1 MRRVDSCKN
10 CGEIR
15 GMATHDLCFTCY
27 RRLERAGDR
36 QFAGVD
42 RHTPA
47 IRREHKK
54 LFRGFTAVM
63 TGLSDLGISKDD
75 VFTIRRTIE
84 PYLTP
89 IAKFLTVTPEQ
100 DEDEVNSEH
109 ESPAQFT
116 VHTDLSA
123 AREEKAPTTLLL
135 QTMSN
140 VDEKG

>member
-1 MRRVDSCKN
+1 MRRTDDCKN
-10 CGEIR
+10 CGETR
-15 GMATHDLCFTCY
+15 EMATHDLCFKCY
-27 RRLERAGDR
+27 RREERAGDR
-36 QFAGVD
+36 QFAVID

-89 IAKFLTVTPEQ
+89 IAKFLAVTPEQ

-109 ESPAQFT
+109 EFPERFV
-116 VHTDLSA
+116 VHSDPGTS
-123 AREEKAPTTLLL
+123 REEESPTTLY
-135 QTMSN
+135 SN
-140 VDEKG
+140 NVQR

>member
-47 IRREHKK
+47 IRRERKK
-54 LFRGFTAVM
+54 LFRGFTGVM
-63 TGLSDLGISKDD
+63 VGLSDLGVSKDD
-75 VFTIRRTIE
+75 VLKIRRTIE
-84 PYLTP
+84 PYLSP
-89 IAKFLTVTPEQ
+89 IAKFLAVTPVQ
-100 DEDEVNSEH
+100 DEVRVNSEH
-109 ESPAQFT
+109 EFPERFV
-116 VHTDLSA
+116 VHSDLSMSPE
-123 AREEKAPTTLLL
+123 RVPSEE
-135 QTMSN
+135 
-140 VDEKG
+140 

>member
-1 MRRVDSCKN
+1 MRRIDSCTN

-15 GMATHDLCFTCY
+15 EIAGRGLCYMCY
-27 RRLERAGDR
+27 RRQERADGR
-36 QFAGVD
+36 RFAGVD

-54 LFRGFTAVM
+54 LFRAFTAVM

-75 VFTIRRTIE
+75 VFTIRQTIE

-89 IAKFLTVTPEQ
+89 IAKFLAVTPEQ

-109 ESPAQFT
+109 EFPGRFV
-116 VHTDLSA
+116 VHTDLS
-123 AREEKAPTTLLL
+123 
-135 QTMSN
+135 MSSGRTPS
-140 VDEKG
+140 VGAS

>member
-1 MRRVDSCKN
+1 MRKIDSCTN

-15 GMATHDLCFTCY
+15 RMAAHDLCFKCY
-27 RRLERAGDR
+27 RRVERASDR

-75 VFTIRRTIE
+75 VFTIRQTIE

-109 ESPAQFT
+109 ESPTTFF
-116 VHTDLSA
+116 VHSDA
-123 AREEKAPTTLLL
+123 G
-135 QTMSN
+135 MSN
-140 VDEKG
+140 ADKKA

>member
-1 MRRVDSCKN
+1 MRRIDGCKD
-10 CGEIR
+10 CGETR
-15 GMATHDLCFTCY
+15 ELATRDLCFKCY
-27 RRLERAGDR
+27 RRVERASDR

-75 VFTIRRTIE
+75 VFTIRQTIE

-89 IAKFLTVTPEQ
+89 IAKFLAVTPEKG
-100 DEDEVNSEH
+100 EDDVNSEH
-109 ESPAQFT
+109 ESPTTSF
-116 VHTDLSA
+116 VHSDPGTS
-123 AREEKAPTTLLL
+123 REEKSPTTLFI

-140 VDEKG
+140 ADKKA